1 MSLRATASDPVKRH
15 LLLTGFLSF
24 ILIGAQQAMYGPA
37 FPALRESFGLGA
49 GQVGLMVSAHFSGAI
64 IGIIGGGLAIP
75 RFGFRRSLVLSAVLL
90 MLGALTVALAPL
102 WSLTLVGAL
111 AIGLGFGGISIGMN
125 VLVGLGFG
133 ARGAA
138 ALNLVNAMYGLGAV
152 LGPLLIAL
160 TLPNYRL
167 PFLFSVVGAALLLVL
182 LARLAEPEASHK
194 GPGHTSVSAL
204 WPLLGFVVFYFLYVG
219 SEVGSGTWST
229 THLVDSLGPAGAA
242 SVTALFWGALT
253 VGRLLAVPISIRFSA
268 AQVVI
273 ASVILGSAALA
284 LTHATPLAP
293 LGYGLAGLFLAPIF
307 PTGLAWLQRLYPTR
321 AAQVTSIVIASANFG
336 GVVIPPL
343 IGLAIEATSTAIIPS
358 LLTLLTLACLGVALI
373 IRRGRG

>member
-1 MSLRATASDPVKRH
+1 MSLRAAATDPVKRH
-15 LLLTGFLSF
+15 LLLTGFMSF

-49 GQVGLMVSAHFSGAI
+49 GQVGLMVSAHFAGAI
-64 IGIIGGGLAIP
+64 IGIIGGGLAMP

-90 MLGALTVALAPL
+90 LLGALAVAIAPL
-102 WSLTLVGAL
+102 WSLALSGAL

-138 ALNLVNAMYGLGAV
+138 ALNLLNALYGLGAV

-167 PFLFSVVGAALLLVL
+167 PFLLSAVAAALLLVL
-182 LARLAEPEASHK
+182 LAKLAEPEAPSHS
-194 GPGHTSVSAL
+194 PDTSVSAL
-204 WPLLGFVVFYFLYVG
+204 WPLLGFVLLYFLYVG
-219 SEVGSGTWST
+219 SEVGTGTWST
-229 THLVDSLGPAGAA
+229 THLADSLGPAGAA
-242 SVTALFWGALT
+242 GVTALFWGALM

-268 AQVVI
+268 PRVVI
-273 ASVILGSAALA
+273 IAAMLGSAALA

-307 PTGLAWLQRLYPTR
+307 PTGLAWLQQVYRAK
-321 AAQVTSIVIASANFG
+321 AAQVSSIAIASANFG

-343 IGLAIEATSTAIIPS
+343 IGLTIEATSTAIIPS
-358 LLTLLTLACLGVALI
+358 LLTLSTLACLSVALI

>member
-1 MSLRATASDPVKRH
+1 MSLRAAALDPVKRH
-15 LLLTGFLSF
+15 LLLTGFMSF

-37 FPALRESFGLGA
+37 FPALREGFGLGA
-49 GQVGLMVSAHFSGAI
+49 GQVGLVVSAHFAGAI

-75 RFGFRRSLVLSAVLL
+75 RFGFRRSLALSAVLL
-90 MLGALTVALAPL
+90 LLGALAVATAPL
-102 WSLTLVGAL
+102 WSLTLIGAL

-125 VLVGLGFG
+125 VLFGLGFG

-138 ALNLVNAMYGLGAV
+138 ALNLLNALYGLGAV

-167 PFLFSVVGAALLLVL
+167 PFLLSAVVAALLLVL
-182 LARLAEPEASHK
+182 LAKLAEPEAPSK
-194 GPGHTSVSAL
+194 GPEHTSVSAL
-204 WPLLGFVVFYFLYVG
+204 WPLLGFVVLYFLYVG

-229 THLVDSLGPAGAA
+229 THLANSLGPAGAA

-253 VGRLLAVPISIRFSA
+253 VGRLLAVPLSIRFSA
-268 AQVVI
+268 PRVVI
-273 ASVILGSAALA
+273 IAAMLGSAALA

-293 LGYGLAGLFLAPIF
+293 LGYGLAGLFLAPLF

-321 AAQVTSIVIASANFG
+321 AAQVSSIVIASANFG

-358 LLTLLTLACLGVALI
+358 LLTLSTLACLSVALI
-373 IRRGRG
+373 IWRGRG